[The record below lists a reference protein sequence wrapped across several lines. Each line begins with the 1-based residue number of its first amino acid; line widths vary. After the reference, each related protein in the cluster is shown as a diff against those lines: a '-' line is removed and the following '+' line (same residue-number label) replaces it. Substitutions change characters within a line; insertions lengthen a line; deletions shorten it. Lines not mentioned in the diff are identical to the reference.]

1 MVLTTVRFSQF
12 NASLNRNADG
22 QLVTDLSTP
31 NNAQAK
37 TVAEIIQ
44 RNNPDVLLINE
55 FDYSPAA
62 VNLFREN
69 YLQISQNGATPVN
82 YSYFYIAPSNTGT
95 ASGFDLNNNGTTV
108 TTPGASGYGD
118 DAFGFGNFPG
128 QFGMLLL
135 SKYPIDTANIRTF
148 QNFLWKDMPGNLLTN
163 DLTVNNPATSVNEN
177 LNGFYSPEEIN
188 VLRLS
193 SKSHWDVPITV
204 NGETVHVLVSH
215 PTPPTFDGT
224 EDRNGK
230 RNSDE
235 IRFWADYITPGK
247 GDYIYD
253 DGGKKGNLAAGSSF
267 VIMGDQN
274 ADPLDGDSY
283 NNAIRQLLL
292 NPSINTN
299 VIPTSLGAPQQA
311 TSQGQANNNHKGN
324 PAFDTADFADT
335 APGNLRT
342 DYVLPSS
349 DLQISKS
356 EVYWPINTDPNFP
369 LVGTFNPSLPGGF
382 PSSDHRLIYADLQV
396 GETEPGKT
404 AVSAGFKGQTIF
416 NTGFIP
422 SGAAGTVN
430 GQQVALGGLSGVTY
444 DAVNNCYY
452 AISDD
457 RSSNARFYTFTLD
470 PVTNAVTF
478 TNVVQLKDING
489 NPFLN
494 NSLDPEGIAL
504 TSNGTVLISSEGEV
518 RPDLGASR
526 VTNPFIKEFNLT
538 TGQEIRSLAVPK
550 KFNPVVQDTNSNGVV
565 DTGDTQTSGVRNNLA
580 FESLT
585 ITPDQKTLFTATE
598 SALFQDGAIATTTTS
613 ARSRIIQ
620 YNLVTG
626 QPEKEYLYITD
637 PIAKAP
643 TGGTAADN
651 GLVDLLAIDN
661 RGTLLA
667 LERSFAVGQGNTIKI
682 YEITLQGATDINTVD
697 SLSSLNANQLA
708 AIQPTQKR
716 LLLNLD
722 SLNLPNSDGNHPT
735 GTDNIEGLAF
745 GPKLADGTQSIVLV
759 SDNNFG
765 ATQFTQI
772 LTLSADVVPTATPI
786 VETRPALL
794 DDDSLPFSQ
803 RADADDPAIYV
814 NATDSS
820 KSLVV
825 TSVKNGGLRIYDLA
839 GNLLQTINPS
849 NPDIRY
855 NNVDL
860 QYGFT
865 LGGEKVD
872 IAVASD
878 RNNDKLAIFKINPN
892 STNGNFLENI
902 TDSSA
907 ATIFQNVPFAAPYSA
922 STRSAYGLAIYRSP
936 VTNDYYVFTS
946 RRQTGDVAQLKLV
959 DKGNGKIGY
968 EVVRSFTI
976 PSSTTPDTT
985 PQTEG
990 MVADQETGFLYIGQ
1004 EDVGIWKF
1012 DAEPNGGSTGKL
1024 IEKVKAEGGK
1034 NLTNDVEGLT
1044 IYYGK
1049 NGTGYL
1055 LASSQGDN
1063 TFAVYTR
1070 EGNNDFLGRFGVGN
1084 NGGIDS
1090 VQESDGADVINLPLG
1105 PNFPYGV
1112 FITQDGANDPATI
1125 VDDENISSNFKLVPW
1140 ENIVATLPQVLK
1152 IDTTKNVINVNND
1165 QKNFATFTGNTFTV
1179 KLLGEQNPGLD
1190 TPKETLDLFGN
1201 VRDTNQFILQD
1212 ATNPS
1217 KTVTIFEG
1225 PDGAGKTVNVTIDDQ
1240 GNVAINGLQVATGF
1254 SQQFHFG
1261 LINNLPNGDPTGR
1274 GAKKY
1279 TFSTNNI
1286 INPDRA
1292 SQFVTYSKGENVF
1305 VLGAE
1310 ELPYANSNQDFD
1322 DMIVEI
1328 NGIKPLLNTQQSIVS
1343 FNNNAR
1349 LQGFFNSQNIVAS
1362 NSYDPRS
1369 PLPQPRLTNY
1379 EFTNLPKL
1387 GTTSKGQDIFLGGFS
1402 GLYFQGIAVNGNL
1415 QFVTHTDRGP
1425 NGDPTGANRP
1435 FYLPDFQPEI
1445 VSFELNK
1452 QTGAITI
1459 IKRTGLFDKDGTTP
1473 LTGLPNLQAGANGTA
1488 YTDEIAVNLDG
1499 QVIANKAL
1507 GADVEGIVIAPN
1519 GDYWLVDEYRPAI
1532 YNFDVNGKLLNRY
1545 IPQGTATA
1553 LEPDAAAG
1561 TFGTEVLP
1569 AVYGQRRN
1577 NRGFE
1582 AVALEGSKL
1591 YAFIQSPIDNPDNAN
1606 DTTSRNSRNLRIL
1619 EFDIISKQVT
1629 GEYLYLL
1636 DNITAAGNAKTDKI
1650 GDAVSLGNG
1659 KFAVVERDDL
1669 GTNASNKLIYQINL
1683 AGATNINN
1691 SANFTLP
1698 AGKTIEQLTPAEL
1711 TTAKI
1716 TPVSKSLIANAA
1728 QLGYTGVE
1736 KLEGLALVAPNTLAL
1751 INDNDF
1757 NVSGNTPTEKLGI
1770 LELPY
1775 NLTTP
1780 QPKPS
1785 LNILLVNDDG
1795 YQAKGINV
1803 LYDKLVAAGHKVTL
1817 VAPKTQQSG
1826 QGTAI
1831 DTDKVF
1837 QPIEVVNYAPNKWYV
1852 DGKPVIAT
1860 WTGLDFVVKQR
1871 PDLVIS
1877 GINEGENLGLEG
1889 IISGTLSAAV
1899 SAVHQGVPSIAVSAG
1914 IILSERAA
1922 GYPSTDKAYQVGANY
1937 VVDLIAQLQA
1947 KQGNQP
1953 QLLPDGIGL
1962 NVNIPADNP
1971 ITGIAFTEFDLAGSF
1986 DFKFGQ
1992 LPPNFGTG
2000 QGILY
2005 SQNSLP
2011 AGATPKPT
2019 SEGEQ
2024 FLADKITVTAFD
2036 GDWGTTASQRQA
2048 LAPRLSL
2055 TVPNLV
2061 NPIAT
2066 ASKSLNI
2073 LLVNDDGYQAKGIDV
2088 IYNALVAAGHN
2099 VILVAPKT
2107 QQSGKG
2113 TSINTDKIF
2122 QNMEVVEFDGAKNKW
2137 YVDGTPV
2144 VATWAGLDYILP
2156 SQENLAKPDLVISG
2170 INEGE
2175 NVGFDAIS
2183 SGTLSAAVT
2192 ALQSGIPAIAVS
2204 AGINLAEFQQGNKSS
2219 TEKAYDVAARMVV
2232 DTINKLLTTQGTN
2245 PDLLPKGVGLNINV
2259 PAYNPDNA
2267 SLKTLT
2273 GVALTKFDET
2283 TSLNF
2288 NVAKNQNGDTS
2299 ILLGSPTITGDIES
2313 EGGKF
2318 LERNITITPIDGN
2331 WSASASSLQKV
2342 ASDAAPLPVNGIASG
2357 DTTQTSTVLWAR
2369 SIFPGAVKF
2378 EYSTNSNFSTIA
2390 GTQTAN
2396 VTDINL
2402 PVKVAVS
2409 GLTPNTNYFYRVT
2422 DTTGATSIGKF
2433 STAAAIGNKTGLK
2446 FGVSGDWRGE
2456 LAPYPAVSNADDA
2469 NLKFFVELG
2478 DTIYADVASPAV
2490 KNPDGTEKK
2499 QVITVD
2505 EYRAKQAEVYSQKYG
2520 ENTLGDLRAATSILA
2535 TVDDH
2540 EVVNDFQGGK
2550 DLATASSADKTLFG
2564 ATSGLVNDSPL
2575 YETGF
2580 QAFQEYN
2587 PISDQFYGA
2596 TGDTRTAG
2604 ERKLYRYN
2612 TFGSDAATF
2621 VLDARSFRDPGLT
2634 DVANISD
2641 ATQVTKFL
2649 TDSFNPNRTMLGK
2662 VQLDDLKRDLIQA
2675 QKDGITWKFIIL
2687 PEPIQNLGVA
2697 IAADRYEGYAAER
2710 TEILK
2715 FINDSKISNVVFV
2728 TADFHGTLV
2737 NNLTYQLA
2745 PGQAQIPTSAFE
2757 IITGSVAYDAPFGP
2771 TVGNLFLTPEQKA
2784 FYNSLPVANDVDST
2798 VNDRDDFIKQVVNG
2812 GINAL
2817 GYDPI
2822 GLNNNLAVANG
2833 LIDAKLLQGD
2843 YVATH
2848 TYGWTEFN
2856 IDQATQ
2862 KLTVTTYGIDPYT
2875 RQELEANPAAI
2886 SSRQPKIVSQFEV
2899 KPNNFVDLELS
2910 QTANV
2915 TNAVIGDQVTF
2926 TLTLSNKG
2934 SLLANGIK
2942 VTDFLPQP
2950 FTLISATPEQ
2960 GTYNSQTGVWDVGE
2974 IAGNVTR
2981 TLKLTAKVTQSGAL
2995 TNKAEIT
3002 AQNQPDFDSGAGN
3015 NNAQEDD
3022 QSSTTLNIT
3031 SPMVTLKGFA
3041 SLPADTFAAGPASG
3055 AAVTNPTNGRTTPFP
3070 GQPVQGFSGVQFAPN
3085 SGGSVF
3091 WFLADNGFGA
3101 KNNSADF
3108 LLRLYQVDPN
3118 FAGTENANGSVA
3130 VQNFIQLS
3138 DPNKLIPFDIVN
3150 KNTAK
3155 RELTGADFDVESFVI
3170 DAKGDIWVGDEFG
3183 TYLLHFNS
3191 NGVLLDAPFPTPN
3204 PVKLNTLNGQAP
3216 IVIGHRGASGEL
3228 PEHTIEAYRLA
3239 ILRGADFIEPDLV
3252 STKDGVLIARHEPN
3266 LINTTDVASR
3276 AEFASRKKT
3285 VLVDGVAEEGF
3296 FASDFTLA
3304 EIKTLRAVMPQGF
3317 RDQLYNGLLQVPTL
3331 GEIIDLV
3338 KEVEVQTGKKIGIYP
3353 ETKHPTYHDNLG
3365 LSLEEKLIDTLK
3377 AKGFTDPKRIFIQ
3390 SFEVSNLKDL
3400 NNTIMPAAGV
3410 NLPLVQL
3417 LDAYDVAND
3426 GTLLYQDV
3434 YARPYDFTVKGD
3446 TRTYGD
3452 LQTPAGL
3459 KEIATYADGIG
3470 PWKRQIVSV
3479 KTVDNNND
3487 GQPDDLNNDGV
3498 INDADKV
3505 TLAPSSLVS
3514 DAHKE
3519 GLLVHPYTFRNESRS
3534 LASNY
3539 NNNPE
3544 LEYRQFI
3551 SLGVDGYFTDFPGTG
3566 DLVRDQITANQV
3578 RSPQNPTV
3586 LSTPKF
3592 DTLTGK
3598 APIVI
3603 GHRGASGERPEHT
3616 IEAYKLAIAQGA
3628 DFIEPDL
3635 AVTKDGVLI
3644 ARHEPML
3651 AVGVLNTDGTIQ
3663 RDTNGKPVINTTD
3676 TSTDVYLRDKF
3687 SDRLKIK
3694 NLDGRNV
3701 AGWFAEDFTLAEVK
3715 ELNAIERIPAL
3726 RGTTFDQDGLKV
3738 PTLKEV
3744 IDLVK
3749 QVELET
3755 GRKIGIYPET
3765 KHPTFFQQQGINTSQ
3780 ILADTLKAEN
3790 FTDPSRVF
3798 IQSFEVANLKALKN
3812 TIMPTAGIDIPLVQL
3827 FGGSGRP
3834 YDFVVSGDTRTYTD
3848 ISTPAGLTEIATY
3861 AKGIGPN
3868 KQRIIPQLT
3877 VDANKD
3883 GTADDLNGD
3892 GQISDGDR
3900 VLGTPTTLIQDAHK
3914 AGLIVHLYT
3923 LRNDE
3928 FFLPDT
3934 YKNDPGAEFRK
3945 FIDLGVDGF
3954 FTDFPKTGRQVL
3966 VNDYLA
3972 GTGYANPNGNLNT
3985 PYFNNSP
3992 EYFAP
3997 NQPYYGD
4004 LVTAN
4009 LNRSQ
4014 GFEGMAFSPD
4024 RQTIYPM
4031 LEGTVVGDPAGSV
4044 RIYKFDVASESYQG
4058 LIGRYQLVSTS
4069 NAIGDF
4075 TPINNNEFLVIER
4088 DNGQGSTALFKKIF
4102 KVDFSKIDANGFV
4115 SKEEVADLLNIQDP
4129 KDLNGDGKTTYNMPF
4144 QTIEDVLVIDS
4155 KTILVANDNNYPFS
4169 IGRPPGIDNNE
4180 MVVLELD
4187 KPLALDSR
4195 LGLSAAIAEATQ
4207 YVAGITGNDDL
4218 FVSGGTDGIND
4229 TIFTGAGDDTVDTVL
4244 GASSPF
4250 AGNNIVDLG
4259 SGDDTIFVN
4268 KGDRA
4273 FGSDGNDIF
4282 DARDGQGGNRIS
4294 GGVGDDTFYL
4304 GSNDRA
4310 LGGDGKDIFR
4320 VSLGGGNLISGGA
4333 GADQFWIVNAELP
4346 SSANTVLDFQLGT
4359 DVIGIQGAVSL
4370 GITTSTLKLNQVGA
4384 DTAIIFNNQTLATL
4398 TGIQASSLSLA
4409 DPKQFVFA

>member
-1 MVLTTVRFSQF
+1 MVLITVRFSQF
-12 NASLNRNADG
+12 NASLNRNTDG

-82 YSYFYIAPSNTGT
+82 YSYSYIAPSNTGI
-95 ASGFDLNNNGTTV
+95 ASGFDLNNNATTV
-108 TTPGASGYGD
+108 TTPSVSGYGD

-128 QFGMLLL
+128 QYGMLLL

-163 DLTVNNPATSVNEN
+163 DPTVDNPATSVNEN

-193 SKSHWDVPITV
+193 SKNHWDVPITV

-274 ADPLDGDSY
+274 ADPLEGDSY

-311 TSQGQANNNHKGN
+311 TLQGQANNNHKGN

-356 EVYWPINTDPNFP
+356 EVYWPSNTDTNFP

-382 PSSDHRLIYADLQV
+382 PSSDHRLIYADVQV

-444 DAVNNCYY
+444 DAVNNRYY

-457 RSSNARFYTFTLD
+457 RSQNARFYTFTLD
-470 PVTNAVTF
+470 PVTNTVTF

-489 NPFLN
+489 NPFAA

-504 TSNGTVLISSEGEV
+504 TNNGTVLISSEGEV

-550 KFNPVVQDTNSNGVV
+550 KFLPVVQDTNNNNVV

-598 SALFQDGAIATTTTS
+598 SALFQDGAISTTTTS
-613 ARSRIIQ
+613 SRSRIIQ

-643 TGGTAADN
+643 IGGTAADN

-682 YEITLQGATDINTVD
+682 YEISLQGATDINTVD
-697 SLSSLNANQLA
+697 SLSSLTTSQLA
-708 AIQPTQKR
+708 AIQPAQKR

-722 SLNLPNSDGNHPT
+722 SLSLPNSDGNHPT

-745 GPKLADGTQSIVLV
+745 GPKLADGTQSIILV

-765 ATQFTQI
+765 STQFTQI

-794 DDDSLPFSQ
+794 DDGSLPFSQ

-820 KSLVV
+820 KSLVL

-855 NNVDL
+855 NNIDL

-865 LGGEKVD
+865 LGGQKVD

-892 STNGNFLENI
+892 SADGNYLENI
-902 TDSSA
+902 TDSNA

-976 PSSTTPDTT
+976 PSPTTAGASA
-985 PQTEG
+985 QTEG

-1012 DAEPNGGSTGKL
+1012 EAEPNGGSTGKL

-1063 TFAVYTR
+1063 TFATYTR
-1070 EGNNDFLGRFGVGN
+1070 EGNNDFLGRFAVGN

-1125 VDDENISSNFKLVPW
+1125 VSGENISSNFKLVPW

-1152 IDTTKNVINVNND
+1152 IDTT
-1165 QKNFATFTGNTFTV
+1165 
-1179 KLLGEQNPGLD
+1179 
-1190 TPKETLDLFGN
+1190 
-1201 VRDTNQFILQD
+1201 
-1212 ATNPS
+1212 
-1217 KTVTIFEG
+1217 
-1225 PDGAGKTVNVTIDDQ
+1225 
-1240 GNVAINGLQVATGF
+1240 
-1254 SQQFHFG
+1254 
-1261 LINNLPNGDPTGR
+1261 
-1274 GAKKY
+1274 
-1279 TFSTNNI
+1279 
-1286 INPDRA
+1286 
-1292 SQFVTYSKGENVF
+1292 
-1305 VLGAE
+1305 
-1310 ELPYANSNQDFD
+1310 
-1322 DMIVEI
+1322 
-1328 NGIKPLLNTQQSIVS
+1328 
-1343 FNNNAR
+1343 
-1349 LQGFFNSQNIVAS
+1349 
-1362 NSYDPRS
+1362 SYDPRN
-1369 PLPQPRLTNY
+1369 PVPQPRLTNY

-1452 QTGAITI
+1452 QTGAISIT
-1459 IKRTGLFDKDGTTP
+1459 KRTGLFEKDGTTP
-1473 LTGLPNLQAGANGTA
+1473 LTGLPNLQAGAFGTA
-1488 YTDEIAVNLDG
+1488 YTDEVAVNLDG

-1507 GADVEGIVIAPN
+1507 GADLEGIVIAPN

-1532 YNFDVNGKLLNRY
+1532 YNFDVNGKLLNRF

-1553 LEPDAAAG
+1553 PEPDAAAG
-1561 TFGTEVLP
+1561 TFGTEILP

-1591 YAFIQSPIDNPDNAN
+1591 YAFIQSAIDNPDNAG

-1636 DNITAAGNAKTDKI
+1636 DNITAAGNARTDKL

-1683 AGATNINN
+1683 AGATNINK

-1711 TTAKI
+1711 TTANI
-1716 TPVSKSLIANAA
+1716 TPVSKSLIVNAA

-1736 KLEGLALVAPNTLAL
+1736 KLEGLALVSPNTLAL

-1757 NVSGNTPTEKLGI
+1757 NVTGNSPLEKLGI
-1770 LELPY
+1770 LELP
-1775 NLTTP
+1775 N
-1780 QPKPS
+1780 
-1785 LNILLVNDDG
+1785 N
-1795 YQAKGINV
+1795 
-1803 LYDKLVAAGHKVTL
+1803 
-1817 VAPKTQQSG
+1817 
-1826 QGTAI
+1826 
-1831 DTDKVF
+1831 
-1837 QPIEVVNYAPNKWYV
+1837 
-1852 DGKPVIAT
+1852 
-1860 WTGLDFVVKQR
+1860 
-1871 PDLVIS
+1871 
-1877 GINEGENLGLEG
+1877 
-1889 IISGTLSAAV
+1889 
-1899 SAVHQGVPSIAVSAG
+1899 
-1914 IILSERAA
+1914 
-1922 GYPSTDKAYQVGANY
+1922 
-1937 VVDLIAQLQA
+1937 
-1947 KQGNQP
+1947 
-1953 QLLPDGIGL
+1953 
-1962 NVNIPADNP
+1962 
-1971 ITGIAFTEFDLAGSF
+1971 
-1986 DFKFGQ
+1986 
-1992 LPPNFGTG
+1992 
-2000 QGILY
+2000 
-2005 SQNSLP
+2005 
-2011 AGATPKPT
+2011 
-2019 SEGEQ
+2019 
-2024 FLADKITVTAFD
+2024 
-2036 GDWGTTASQRQA
+2036 
-2048 LAPRLSL
+2048 
-2055 TVPNLV
+2055 
-2061 NPIAT
+2061 
-2066 ASKSLNI
+2066 
-2073 LLVNDDGYQAKGIDV
+2073 
-2088 IYNALVAAGHN
+2088 
-2099 VILVAPKT
+2099 
-2107 QQSGKG
+2107 
-2113 TSINTDKIF
+2113 
-2122 QNMEVVEFDGAKNKW
+2122 
-2137 YVDGTPV
+2137 
-2144 VATWAGLDYILP
+2144 
-2156 SQENLAKPDLVISG
+2156 
-2170 INEGE
+2170 
-2175 NVGFDAIS
+2175 
-2183 SGTLSAAVT
+2183 
-2192 ALQSGIPAIAVS
+2192 
-2204 AGINLAEFQQGNKSS
+2204 
-2219 TEKAYDVAARMVV
+2219 
-2232 DTINKLLTTQGTN
+2232 
-2245 PDLLPKGVGLNINV
+2245 
-2259 PAYNPDNA
+2259 
-2267 SLKTLT
+2267 
-2273 GVALTKFDET
+2273 
-2283 TSLNF
+2283 
-2288 NVAKNQNGDTS
+2288 
-2299 ILLGSPTITGDIES
+2299 
-2313 EGGKF
+2313 
-2318 LERNITITPIDGN
+2318 
-2331 WSASASSLQKV
+2331 
-2342 ASDAAPLPVNGIASG
+2342 IAS
-2357 DTTQTSTVLWAR
+2357 
-2369 SIFPGAVKF
+2369 
-2378 EYSTNSNFSTIA
+2378 
-2390 GTQTAN
+2390 
-2396 VTDINL
+2396 
-2402 PVKVAVS
+2402 
-2409 GLTPNTNYFYRVT
+2409 
-2422 DTTGATSIGKF
+2422 
-2433 STAAAIGNKTGLK
+2433 
-2446 FGVSGDWRGE
+2446 
-2456 LAPYPAVSNADDA
+2456 
-2469 NLKFFVELG
+2469 
-2478 DTIYADVASPAV
+2478 
-2490 KNPDGTEKK
+2490 
-2499 QVITVD
+2499 
-2505 EYRAKQAEVYSQKYG
+2505 
-2520 ENTLGDLRAATSILA
+2520 
-2535 TVDDH
+2535 
-2540 EVVNDFQGGK
+2540 
-2550 DLATASSADKTLFG
+2550 
-2564 ATSGLVNDSPL
+2564 
-2575 YETGF
+2575 
-2580 QAFQEYN
+2580 
-2587 PISDQFYGA
+2587 
-2596 TGDTRTAG
+2596 
-2604 ERKLYRYN
+2604 
-2612 TFGSDAATF
+2612 
-2621 VLDARSFRDPGLT
+2621 
-2634 DVANISD
+2634 
-2641 ATQVTKFL
+2641 
-2649 TDSFNPNRTMLGK
+2649 
-2662 VQLDDLKRDLIQA
+2662 
-2675 QKDGITWKFIIL
+2675 
-2687 PEPIQNLGVA
+2687 
-2697 IAADRYEGYAAER
+2697 
-2710 TEILK
+2710 
-2715 FINDSKISNVVFV
+2715 
-2728 TADFHGTLV
+2728 
-2737 NNLTYQLA
+2737 
-2745 PGQAQIPTSAFE
+2745 
-2757 IITGSVAYDAPFGP
+2757 
-2771 TVGNLFLTPEQKA
+2771 
-2784 FYNSLPVANDVDST
+2784 
-2798 VNDRDDFIKQVVNG
+2798 
-2812 GINAL
+2812 
-2817 GYDPI
+2817 
-2822 GLNNNLAVANG
+2822 
-2833 LIDAKLLQGD
+2833 
-2843 YVATH
+2843 
-2848 TYGWTEFN
+2848 
-2856 IDQATQ
+2856 
-2862 KLTVTTYGIDPYT
+2862 
-2875 RQELEANPAAI
+2875 
-2886 SSRQPKIVSQFEV
+2886 
-2899 KPNNFVDLELS
+2899 VDLELS
-2910 QTANV
+2910 QTVDA
-2915 TNAVIGDQVTF
+2915 TQPVIGGQVTF
-2926 TLTLSNKG
+2926 NLTLFNHSP
-2934 SLLANGIK
+2934 LVANGIK
-2942 VTDFLPQP
+2942 VTDLLPQP
-2950 FTLISATPEQ
+2950 FTFISATPQQ
-2960 GTYNSQTGVWDVGE
+2960 GTYNNQTGVWDVGE

-3022 QSSTTLNIT
+3022 QSSTTLNI
-3031 SPMVTLKGFA
+3031 PPNMVTIKGFA
-3041 SLPADTFAAGPASG
+3041 SLPADTFAAGPAAG
-3055 AAVTNPTNGRTTPFP
+3055 ATVTNPTNGRTTPFP

-3285 VLVDGVAEEGF
+3285 VLVDGAAEEGF

-3317 RDQLYNGLLQVPTL
+3317 RDQVYNGLLQVPTL

-3377 AKGFTDPKRIFIQ
+3377 VKGFTDPKRIFIQ

-3400 NNTIMPAAGV
+3400 NNTIMPTAGV

-3434 YARPYDFTVKGD
+3434 NARPYDFVGKGD

-3452 LQTPAGL
+3452 LLTPAGL
-3459 KEIATYADGIG
+3459 KEIAAYADGIG
-3470 PWKRQIVSV
+3470 PWKRQIISV

-3487 GQPDDLNNDGV
+3487 GKPDDLNNDGV

-3505 TLAPSSLVS
+3505 TLAPTSLVS

-3519 GLLVHPYTFRNESRS
+3519 GLVVHPYTFRNESRS

-3544 LEYRQFI
+3544 LEFRQFI
-3551 SLGVDGYFTDFPGTG
+3551 NLGVDGYFTDFPGTG

-3592 DTLTGK
+3592 DTLTGN

-3616 IEAYKLAIAQGA
+3616 LASYKLAIAQGA
-3628 DFIEPDL
+3628 DFVEPDL
-3635 AVTKDGVLI
+3635 VVTKDGVLI

-3663 RDTNGKPVINTTD
+3663 RDTNGKPVINSTD

-3790 FTDPSRVF
+3790 FTDPSRIF
-3798 IQSFEVANLKALKN
+3798 IQSFEVANLKVLKN

-3827 FGGSGRP
+3827 FGGSGQP

-4058 LIGRYQLVSTS
+4058 LVGRYQLVSTS

-4187 KPLALDSR
+4187 KPIALDSR

-4207 YVAGITGNDDL
+4207 YVAGTTGKDDL

-4229 TIFTGAGDDTVDTVL
+4229 TIFTGAGNDTVDTVF
-4244 GASSPF
+4244 GAISPF

-4268 KGDRA
+4268 KGDRT
-4273 FGSDGNDIF
+4273 FGSDGNDTF

-4320 VSLGGGNLISGGA
+4320 VSLGGSNLISGGA

-4346 SSANTVLDFQLGT
+4346 KAANTVLDFQLGT

-4384 DTAIIFNNQTLATL
+4384 DTAIVFNNQTLATL
-4398 TGIQASSLSLA
+4398 TGIQASSLSLT
-4409 DPKQFVFA
+4409 DSKQFVFA

>member
-12 NASLNRNADG
+12 NASLNRNTDG

-62 VNLFREN
+62 VNLFRQN
-69 YLQISQNGATPVN
+69 YLLFSQNGATPVN
-82 YSYFYIAPSNTGT
+82 YSYSYIAPSNTGI

-108 TTPGASGYGD
+108 TTPGVSGYGD

-163 DLTVNNPATSVNEN
+163 DPTVDNPATSVNEN

-311 TSQGQANNNHKGN
+311 TLQGQANNNHKGN

-356 EVYWPINTDPNFP
+356 EVYWPSNTDTNFP

-382 PSSDHRLIYADLQV
+382 PSSDHRLIYADVQV

-444 DAVNNCYY
+444 DAVNNRYY

-457 RSSNARFYTFTLD
+457 RSQNARFYTFTLD
-470 PVTNAVTF
+470 PVTNTVTF

-489 NPFLN
+489 NPFAA

-504 TSNGTVLISSEGEV
+504 TNNGTVLISSEGEV

-550 KFNPVVQDTNSNGVV
+550 KFLPVVQDTNNNNVV

-598 SALFQDGAIATTTTS
+598 SALFQDGAISTTTTS
-613 ARSRIIQ
+613 SRSRIIQ

-643 TGGTAADN
+643 IGGTAADN

-682 YEITLQGATDINTVD
+682 YEISLQGATDINTVD
-697 SLSSLNANQLA
+697 SLSSLTTSQLA
-708 AIQPTQKR
+708 AIQPAQKR

-722 SLNLPNSDGNHPT
+722 SLSLPNSDGNHPT

-745 GPKLADGTQSIVLV
+745 GPKLADGTQSIILV

-814 NATDSS
+814 NSTDSS

-892 STNGNFLENI
+892 SADGNYLENI
-902 TDSSA
+902 TDSNA
-907 ATIFQNVPFAAPYSA
+907 ATIFQGLPFATPYSA

-976 PSSTTPDTT
+976 PSPTTAGASA
-985 PQTEG
+985 QTEG

-1063 TFAVYTR
+1063 TFATYTR
-1070 EGNNDFLGRFGVGN
+1070 EGNNDFLGRFAVGN

-1125 VDDENISSNFKLVPW
+1125 VSGENISSNFKLVPW

-1152 IDTTKNVINVNND
+1152 IDTT
-1165 QKNFATFTGNTFTV
+1165 
-1179 KLLGEQNPGLD
+1179 
-1190 TPKETLDLFGN
+1190 
-1201 VRDTNQFILQD
+1201 
-1212 ATNPS
+1212 
-1217 KTVTIFEG
+1217 
-1225 PDGAGKTVNVTIDDQ
+1225 
-1240 GNVAINGLQVATGF
+1240 
-1254 SQQFHFG
+1254 
-1261 LINNLPNGDPTGR
+1261 
-1274 GAKKY
+1274 
-1279 TFSTNNI
+1279 
-1286 INPDRA
+1286 
-1292 SQFVTYSKGENVF
+1292 
-1305 VLGAE
+1305 
-1310 ELPYANSNQDFD
+1310 
-1322 DMIVEI
+1322 
-1328 NGIKPLLNTQQSIVS
+1328 
-1343 FNNNAR
+1343 
-1349 LQGFFNSQNIVAS
+1349 
-1362 NSYDPRS
+1362 SYDPRN
-1369 PLPQPRLTNY
+1369 PVPQPRLTNY

-1452 QTGAITI
+1452 QTGAISIT
-1459 IKRTGLFDKDGTTP
+1459 KRTGLFEKDGTTP
-1473 LTGLPNLQAGANGTA
+1473 LTGLPNLQAGAFGTA
-1488 YTDEIAVNLDG
+1488 YTDEVAVNLDG

-1507 GADVEGIVIAPN
+1507 GADLEGIVIAPN

-1532 YNFDVNGKLLNRY
+1532 YNFDVNGKLLNRF

-1553 LEPDAAAG
+1553 PEPDAAAG
-1561 TFGTEVLP
+1561 TFGTEILP

-1591 YAFIQSPIDNPDNAN
+1591 YAFIQSAIDNPDNAG

-1636 DNITAAGNAKTDKI
+1636 DNITAAGNARTDKL

-1683 AGATNINN
+1683 AGATNINK

-1711 TTAKI
+1711 TTANI
-1716 TPVSKSLIANAA
+1716 TPVSKSLIVNAA

-1736 KLEGLALVAPNTLAL
+1736 KLEGLALVSPNTLAL

-1757 NVSGNTPTEKLGI
+1757 NVTGNSPLEKLGI
-1770 LELPY
+1770 LELP
-1775 NLTTP
+1775 N
-1780 QPKPS
+1780 
-1785 LNILLVNDDG
+1785 N
-1795 YQAKGINV
+1795 
-1803 LYDKLVAAGHKVTL
+1803 
-1817 VAPKTQQSG
+1817 
-1826 QGTAI
+1826 
-1831 DTDKVF
+1831 
-1837 QPIEVVNYAPNKWYV
+1837 
-1852 DGKPVIAT
+1852 
-1860 WTGLDFVVKQR
+1860 
-1871 PDLVIS
+1871 
-1877 GINEGENLGLEG
+1877 
-1889 IISGTLSAAV
+1889 
-1899 SAVHQGVPSIAVSAG
+1899 
-1914 IILSERAA
+1914 
-1922 GYPSTDKAYQVGANY
+1922 
-1937 VVDLIAQLQA
+1937 
-1947 KQGNQP
+1947 
-1953 QLLPDGIGL
+1953 
-1962 NVNIPADNP
+1962 
-1971 ITGIAFTEFDLAGSF
+1971 
-1986 DFKFGQ
+1986 
-1992 LPPNFGTG
+1992 
-2000 QGILY
+2000 
-2005 SQNSLP
+2005 
-2011 AGATPKPT
+2011 
-2019 SEGEQ
+2019 
-2024 FLADKITVTAFD
+2024 
-2036 GDWGTTASQRQA
+2036 
-2048 LAPRLSL
+2048 
-2055 TVPNLV
+2055 
-2061 NPIAT
+2061 
-2066 ASKSLNI
+2066 
-2073 LLVNDDGYQAKGIDV
+2073 
-2088 IYNALVAAGHN
+2088 
-2099 VILVAPKT
+2099 
-2107 QQSGKG
+2107 
-2113 TSINTDKIF
+2113 
-2122 QNMEVVEFDGAKNKW
+2122 
-2137 YVDGTPV
+2137 
-2144 VATWAGLDYILP
+2144 
-2156 SQENLAKPDLVISG
+2156 
-2170 INEGE
+2170 
-2175 NVGFDAIS
+2175 
-2183 SGTLSAAVT
+2183 
-2192 ALQSGIPAIAVS
+2192 
-2204 AGINLAEFQQGNKSS
+2204 
-2219 TEKAYDVAARMVV
+2219 
-2232 DTINKLLTTQGTN
+2232 
-2245 PDLLPKGVGLNINV
+2245 
-2259 PAYNPDNA
+2259 
-2267 SLKTLT
+2267 
-2273 GVALTKFDET
+2273 
-2283 TSLNF
+2283 
-2288 NVAKNQNGDTS
+2288 
-2299 ILLGSPTITGDIES
+2299 
-2313 EGGKF
+2313 
-2318 LERNITITPIDGN
+2318 
-2331 WSASASSLQKV
+2331 
-2342 ASDAAPLPVNGIASG
+2342 IAS
-2357 DTTQTSTVLWAR
+2357 
-2369 SIFPGAVKF
+2369 
-2378 EYSTNSNFSTIA
+2378 
-2390 GTQTAN
+2390 
-2396 VTDINL
+2396 
-2402 PVKVAVS
+2402 
-2409 GLTPNTNYFYRVT
+2409 
-2422 DTTGATSIGKF
+2422 
-2433 STAAAIGNKTGLK
+2433 
-2446 FGVSGDWRGE
+2446 
-2456 LAPYPAVSNADDA
+2456 
-2469 NLKFFVELG
+2469 
-2478 DTIYADVASPAV
+2478 
-2490 KNPDGTEKK
+2490 
-2499 QVITVD
+2499 
-2505 EYRAKQAEVYSQKYG
+2505 
-2520 ENTLGDLRAATSILA
+2520 
-2535 TVDDH
+2535 
-2540 EVVNDFQGGK
+2540 
-2550 DLATASSADKTLFG
+2550 
-2564 ATSGLVNDSPL
+2564 
-2575 YETGF
+2575 
-2580 QAFQEYN
+2580 
-2587 PISDQFYGA
+2587 
-2596 TGDTRTAG
+2596 
-2604 ERKLYRYN
+2604 
-2612 TFGSDAATF
+2612 
-2621 VLDARSFRDPGLT
+2621 
-2634 DVANISD
+2634 
-2641 ATQVTKFL
+2641 
-2649 TDSFNPNRTMLGK
+2649 
-2662 VQLDDLKRDLIQA
+2662 
-2675 QKDGITWKFIIL
+2675 
-2687 PEPIQNLGVA
+2687 
-2697 IAADRYEGYAAER
+2697 
-2710 TEILK
+2710 
-2715 FINDSKISNVVFV
+2715 
-2728 TADFHGTLV
+2728 
-2737 NNLTYQLA
+2737 
-2745 PGQAQIPTSAFE
+2745 
-2757 IITGSVAYDAPFGP
+2757 
-2771 TVGNLFLTPEQKA
+2771 
-2784 FYNSLPVANDVDST
+2784 
-2798 VNDRDDFIKQVVNG
+2798 
-2812 GINAL
+2812 
-2817 GYDPI
+2817 
-2822 GLNNNLAVANG
+2822 
-2833 LIDAKLLQGD
+2833 
-2843 YVATH
+2843 
-2848 TYGWTEFN
+2848 
-2856 IDQATQ
+2856 
-2862 KLTVTTYGIDPYT
+2862 
-2875 RQELEANPAAI
+2875 
-2886 SSRQPKIVSQFEV
+2886 
-2899 KPNNFVDLELS
+2899 VDLELS
-2910 QTANV
+2910 QTVDA
-2915 TNAVIGDQVTF
+2915 TQPVIGGQVTF
-2926 TLTLSNKG
+2926 NLTLFNHSP
-2934 SLLANGIK
+2934 LVANGIK
-2942 VTDFLPQP
+2942 VTDLLPQP
-2950 FTLISATPEQ
+2950 FTFISATPQQ
-2960 GTYNSQTGVWDVGE
+2960 GTYNNQTGVWDVGE

-3022 QSSTTLNIT
+3022 QSSTTLNI
-3031 SPMVTLKGFA
+3031 PPNMVTIKGFA
-3041 SLPADTFAAGPASG
+3041 SLPADTFAAGPAAG
-3055 AAVTNPTNGRTTPFP
+3055 ATVTNPTNGRTTPFP

-3285 VLVDGVAEEGF
+3285 VLVDGAAEEGF

-3317 RDQLYNGLLQVPTL
+3317 RDQVYNGLLQVPTL

-3400 NNTIMPAAGV
+3400 NNTIMPTAGV

-3434 YARPYDFTVKGD
+3434 NARPYDFVGKGD

-3452 LQTPAGL
+3452 LLTPAGL
-3459 KEIATYADGIG
+3459 KEIAAYADGIG
-3470 PWKRQIVSV
+3470 PWKRQIISV
-3479 KTVDNNND
+3479 RTVDNNND
-3487 GQPDDLNNDGV
+3487 GKPDDLNNDGV

-3505 TLAPSSLVS
+3505 TLAPTSLVS

-3519 GLLVHPYTFRNESRS
+3519 GLVVHPYTFRNESRS

-3544 LEYRQFI
+3544 LEFRQFI
-3551 SLGVDGYFTDFPGTG
+3551 NLGVDGYFTDFPGTG

-3586 LSTPKF
+3586 FSTPKF

-3628 DFIEPDL
+3628 DFVEPDL
-3635 AVTKDGVLI
+3635 VVTKDGFLI

-3663 RDTNGKPVINTTD
+3663 RDANGKPVINTTD

-3687 SDRLKIK
+3687 ADRLKIK

-3701 AGWFAEDFTLAEVK
+3701 VGWFAEDFTLAEVK

-3726 RGTTFDQDGLKV
+3726 RGTTFDKDGLKV

-3790 FTDPSRVF
+3790 FTDPSRIF

-3827 FGGSGRP
+3827 FGGSGQP
-3834 YDFVVSGDTRTYTD
+3834 YDFVVAGDKRTYTD

-3868 KQRIIPQLT
+3868 KQRIVPQLT

-3883 GTADDLNGD
+3883 GQLDDLNGD

-3966 VNDYLA
+3966 VNNYLA
-3972 GTGYANPNGNLNT
+3972 GTGYANPNANLNT

-4058 LIGRYQLVSTS
+4058 LVGRYQLVSTS

-4115 SKEEVADLLNIQDP
+4115 SKEEVANLLNIQDTN
-4129 KDLNGDGKTTYNMPF
+4129 DLNGDGKTTYDMPF

-4169 IGRPPGIDNNE
+4169 IGRPPAIDNNE

-4195 LGLSAAIAEATQ
+4195 LGISASIAEATQ
-4207 YVAGITGNDDL
+4207 YIAGTTGKDDL

-4268 KGDRA
+4268 KGDRT
-4273 FGSDGNDIF
+4273 FGSDGNDTF

-4370 GITTSTLKLNQVGA
+4370 GITTSTLQLNQVGA
-4384 DTAIIFNNQTLATL
+4384 DTAIVFNNQTLATL
-4398 TGIQASSLSLA
+4398 TGIQASSLSLT

>member
-12 NASLNRNADG
+12 NASLNRNTDG

-82 YSYFYIAPSNTGT
+82 YSYSYIAPSNTGI
-95 ASGFDLNNNGTTV
+95 ASGFDLNNNATTV
-108 TTPGASGYGD
+108 TTPGVSGYGD

-128 QFGMLLL
+128 QYGMLLL

-163 DLTVNNPATSVNEN
+163 DPTVDNPATSVNEN

-193 SKSHWDVPITV
+193 SKNHWDVPITV

-311 TSQGQANNNHKGN
+311 TLQGQANNNHKGN

-444 DAVNNCYY
+444 DAVNNRYY

-457 RSSNARFYTFTLD
+457 RSQNARFYTFTLD
-470 PVTNAVTF
+470 PVTNTVTF

-489 NPFLN
+489 NPFAA

-504 TSNGTVLISSEGEV
+504 TNNGTVLISSEGEV

-550 KFNPVVQDTNSNGVV
+550 KFLPVVQDTNNNNVV

-598 SALFQDGAIATTTTS
+598 SALFQDGAISTTTTS
-613 ARSRIIQ
+613 SRSRIIQ

-643 TGGTAADN
+643 IGGTAADN

-682 YEITLQGATDINTVD
+682 YEISLQGATDINTVD
-697 SLSSLNANQLA
+697 SLSSLTTSQLA
-708 AIQPTQKR
+708 AIQPAQKR

-722 SLNLPNSDGNHPT
+722 SLSLPNSDGNHPT

-745 GPKLADGTQSIVLV
+745 GPKLADGTQSIILV

-765 ATQFTQI
+765 STQFTQI

-794 DDDSLPFSQ
+794 DDGSLPFSQ

-814 NATDSS
+814 NSTDSS

-855 NNVDL
+855 NNIDL

-907 ATIFQNVPFAAPYSA
+907 ATIFQNVPFATPYSA

-976 PSSTTPDTT
+976 PSPTTAGASA
-985 PQTEG
+985 QTEG

-1063 TFAVYTR
+1063 TFATYTR
-1070 EGNNDFLGRFGVGN
+1070 EGNNDFLGRFAVGN

-1125 VDDENISSNFKLVPW
+1125 VSGENISSNFKLVPW

-1152 IDTTKNVINVNND
+1152 IDTT
-1165 QKNFATFTGNTFTV
+1165 
-1179 KLLGEQNPGLD
+1179 
-1190 TPKETLDLFGN
+1190 
-1201 VRDTNQFILQD
+1201 
-1212 ATNPS
+1212 
-1217 KTVTIFEG
+1217 
-1225 PDGAGKTVNVTIDDQ
+1225 
-1240 GNVAINGLQVATGF
+1240 
-1254 SQQFHFG
+1254 
-1261 LINNLPNGDPTGR
+1261 
-1274 GAKKY
+1274 
-1279 TFSTNNI
+1279 
-1286 INPDRA
+1286 
-1292 SQFVTYSKGENVF
+1292 
-1305 VLGAE
+1305 
-1310 ELPYANSNQDFD
+1310 
-1322 DMIVEI
+1322 
-1328 NGIKPLLNTQQSIVS
+1328 
-1343 FNNNAR
+1343 
-1349 LQGFFNSQNIVAS
+1349 
-1362 NSYDPRS
+1362 SYDPRN
-1369 PLPQPRLTNY
+1369 PVPQPRLTNY

-1452 QTGAITI
+1452 QTGAISIT
-1459 IKRTGLFDKDGTTP
+1459 KRTGLFEKDGTTP
-1473 LTGLPNLQAGANGTA
+1473 LTGLPNLQAGAFGTA
-1488 YTDEIAVNLDG
+1488 YTDEVAVNLDG

-1507 GADVEGIVIAPN
+1507 GADLEGIVIAPN

-1532 YNFDVNGKLLNRY
+1532 YNFDVNGKLLNRF

-1553 LEPDAAAG
+1553 PEPDAAAG
-1561 TFGTEVLP
+1561 TFGTEILP

-1591 YAFIQSPIDNPDNAN
+1591 YAFIQSAIDNPDNAG

-1636 DNITAAGNAKTDKI
+1636 DNITAAGNARTDKL

-1683 AGATNINN
+1683 AGATNINK

-1711 TTAKI
+1711 TTANI
-1716 TPVSKSLIANAA
+1716 TPVSKSLIVNAA

-1736 KLEGLALVAPNTLAL
+1736 KLEGLALVSPNTLAL

-1757 NVSGNTPTEKLGI
+1757 NVTGNSPLEKLGI
-1770 LELPY
+1770 LELP
-1775 NLTTP
+1775 N
-1780 QPKPS
+1780 
-1785 LNILLVNDDG
+1785 N
-1795 YQAKGINV
+1795 
-1803 LYDKLVAAGHKVTL
+1803 
-1817 VAPKTQQSG
+1817 
-1826 QGTAI
+1826 
-1831 DTDKVF
+1831 
-1837 QPIEVVNYAPNKWYV
+1837 
-1852 DGKPVIAT
+1852 
-1860 WTGLDFVVKQR
+1860 
-1871 PDLVIS
+1871 
-1877 GINEGENLGLEG
+1877 
-1889 IISGTLSAAV
+1889 
-1899 SAVHQGVPSIAVSAG
+1899 
-1914 IILSERAA
+1914 
-1922 GYPSTDKAYQVGANY
+1922 
-1937 VVDLIAQLQA
+1937 
-1947 KQGNQP
+1947 
-1953 QLLPDGIGL
+1953 
-1962 NVNIPADNP
+1962 
-1971 ITGIAFTEFDLAGSF
+1971 
-1986 DFKFGQ
+1986 
-1992 LPPNFGTG
+1992 
-2000 QGILY
+2000 
-2005 SQNSLP
+2005 
-2011 AGATPKPT
+2011 
-2019 SEGEQ
+2019 
-2024 FLADKITVTAFD
+2024 
-2036 GDWGTTASQRQA
+2036 
-2048 LAPRLSL
+2048 
-2055 TVPNLV
+2055 
-2061 NPIAT
+2061 
-2066 ASKSLNI
+2066 
-2073 LLVNDDGYQAKGIDV
+2073 
-2088 IYNALVAAGHN
+2088 
-2099 VILVAPKT
+2099 
-2107 QQSGKG
+2107 
-2113 TSINTDKIF
+2113 
-2122 QNMEVVEFDGAKNKW
+2122 
-2137 YVDGTPV
+2137 
-2144 VATWAGLDYILP
+2144 
-2156 SQENLAKPDLVISG
+2156 
-2170 INEGE
+2170 
-2175 NVGFDAIS
+2175 
-2183 SGTLSAAVT
+2183 
-2192 ALQSGIPAIAVS
+2192 
-2204 AGINLAEFQQGNKSS
+2204 
-2219 TEKAYDVAARMVV
+2219 
-2232 DTINKLLTTQGTN
+2232 
-2245 PDLLPKGVGLNINV
+2245 
-2259 PAYNPDNA
+2259 
-2267 SLKTLT
+2267 
-2273 GVALTKFDET
+2273 
-2283 TSLNF
+2283 
-2288 NVAKNQNGDTS
+2288 
-2299 ILLGSPTITGDIES
+2299 
-2313 EGGKF
+2313 
-2318 LERNITITPIDGN
+2318 
-2331 WSASASSLQKV
+2331 
-2342 ASDAAPLPVNGIASG
+2342 IAS
-2357 DTTQTSTVLWAR
+2357 
-2369 SIFPGAVKF
+2369 
-2378 EYSTNSNFSTIA
+2378 
-2390 GTQTAN
+2390 
-2396 VTDINL
+2396 
-2402 PVKVAVS
+2402 
-2409 GLTPNTNYFYRVT
+2409 
-2422 DTTGATSIGKF
+2422 
-2433 STAAAIGNKTGLK
+2433 
-2446 FGVSGDWRGE
+2446 
-2456 LAPYPAVSNADDA
+2456 
-2469 NLKFFVELG
+2469 
-2478 DTIYADVASPAV
+2478 
-2490 KNPDGTEKK
+2490 
-2499 QVITVD
+2499 
-2505 EYRAKQAEVYSQKYG
+2505 
-2520 ENTLGDLRAATSILA
+2520 
-2535 TVDDH
+2535 
-2540 EVVNDFQGGK
+2540 
-2550 DLATASSADKTLFG
+2550 
-2564 ATSGLVNDSPL
+2564 
-2575 YETGF
+2575 
-2580 QAFQEYN
+2580 
-2587 PISDQFYGA
+2587 
-2596 TGDTRTAG
+2596 
-2604 ERKLYRYN
+2604 
-2612 TFGSDAATF
+2612 
-2621 VLDARSFRDPGLT
+2621 
-2634 DVANISD
+2634 
-2641 ATQVTKFL
+2641 
-2649 TDSFNPNRTMLGK
+2649 
-2662 VQLDDLKRDLIQA
+2662 
-2675 QKDGITWKFIIL
+2675 
-2687 PEPIQNLGVA
+2687 
-2697 IAADRYEGYAAER
+2697 
-2710 TEILK
+2710 
-2715 FINDSKISNVVFV
+2715 
-2728 TADFHGTLV
+2728 
-2737 NNLTYQLA
+2737 
-2745 PGQAQIPTSAFE
+2745 
-2757 IITGSVAYDAPFGP
+2757 
-2771 TVGNLFLTPEQKA
+2771 
-2784 FYNSLPVANDVDST
+2784 
-2798 VNDRDDFIKQVVNG
+2798 
-2812 GINAL
+2812 
-2817 GYDPI
+2817 
-2822 GLNNNLAVANG
+2822 
-2833 LIDAKLLQGD
+2833 
-2843 YVATH
+2843 
-2848 TYGWTEFN
+2848 
-2856 IDQATQ
+2856 
-2862 KLTVTTYGIDPYT
+2862 
-2875 RQELEANPAAI
+2875 
-2886 SSRQPKIVSQFEV
+2886 
-2899 KPNNFVDLELS
+2899 VDLELS
-2910 QTANV
+2910 QTVDA
-2915 TNAVIGDQVTF
+2915 TQPVIGGQVTF
-2926 TLTLSNKG
+2926 NLTLFNHSP
-2934 SLLANGIK
+2934 LVANGIK
-2942 VTDFLPQP
+2942 VTDLLPQP
-2950 FTLISATPEQ
+2950 FTFISATPQQ
-2960 GTYNSQTGVWDVGE
+2960 GTYNNQTGVWDVGE

-3022 QSSTTLNIT
+3022 QSSTTLNI
-3031 SPMVTLKGFA
+3031 PPNMVTIKGFA
-3041 SLPADTFAAGPASG
+3041 SLPADTFAAGPAAG
-3055 AAVTNPTNGRTTPFP
+3055 ATVTNPTNGRTTPFP

-3285 VLVDGVAEEGF
+3285 VLVDGAAEEGF

-3317 RDQLYNGLLQVPTL
+3317 RDQVYNGLLQVPTL

-3377 AKGFTDPKRIFIQ
+3377 VKGFTDPKRIFIQ

-3434 YARPYDFTVKGD
+3434 NARPYDFVGKGD

-3452 LQTPAGL
+3452 LLTPAGL
-3459 KEIATYADGIG
+3459 KEIAAYADGIG
-3470 PWKRQIVSV
+3470 PWKRQIISV

-3487 GQPDDLNNDGV
+3487 GKPDDLNNDGV

-3505 TLAPSSLVS
+3505 TLAPTSLVS

-3519 GLLVHPYTFRNESRS
+3519 GLVVHPYTFRNESRS

-3544 LEYRQFI
+3544 LEFRQFI
-3551 SLGVDGYFTDFPGTG
+3551 NLGVDGYFTDFPGTG

-3592 DTLTGK
+3592 DTLTGN

-3616 IEAYKLAIAQGA
+3616 LASYKLAIAQGA
-3628 DFIEPDL
+3628 DFVEPDL
-3635 AVTKDGVLI
+3635 VVTKDGVLI

-3663 RDTNGKPVINTTD
+3663 RDTNGKPVINSTD

-3687 SDRLKIK
+3687 ADRLKIK

-3790 FTDPSRVF
+3790 FTDPSRIF
-3798 IQSFEVANLKALKN
+3798 IQSFEVANLKVLKN

-3827 FGGSGRP
+3827 FGGSGQP
-3834 YDFVVSGDTRTYTD
+3834 YDFVVAGDKRTYTD

-4058 LIGRYQLVSTS
+4058 LVGRYQLVSTS

-4075 TPINNNEFLVIER
+4075 TPINNNEFLIIER

-4187 KPLALDSR
+4187 KPIALDSR

-4207 YVAGITGNDDL
+4207 YVAGTTGKDDL

-4229 TIFTGAGDDTVDTVL
+4229 TIFTGAGNDTVDTVF
-4244 GASSPF
+4244 GAISPF

-4268 KGDRA
+4268 KGDRV
-4273 FGSDGNDIF
+4273 FGSDGNDTF

-4346 SSANTVLDFQLGT
+4346 KAANTVLDFQLGT

-4384 DTAIIFNNQTLATL
+4384 DTAIVFNNQTLATL
-4398 TGIQASSLSLA
+4398 TGIQASSLSLT
-4409 DPKQFVFA
+4409 DSKQFVFA

>member
-12 NASLNRNADG
+12 NASLNRNTDG

-37 TVAEIIQ
+37 TVAEITQ

-69 YLQISQNGATPVN
+69 YLQISQNGAIPVN
-82 YSYFYIAPSNTGT
+82 YSYFYIAPSNTGI

-108 TTPGASGYGD
+108 TTPGVSGYGD

-128 QFGMLLL
+128 QYGMLLL

-163 DLTVNNPATSVNEN
+163 DPTVDNPATSVNEN

-324 PAFDTADFADT
+324 FAFDTADFADT

-369 LVGTFNPSLPGGF
+369 LVGTFNSSLPGGF
-382 PSSDHRLIYADLQV
+382 PSSDHRLVYADVQV

-444 DAVNNCYY
+444 DAVNNRYY

-470 PVTNAVTF
+470 PVTNTVTF

-489 NPFLN
+489 NPFAV

-550 KFNPVVQDTNSNGVV
+550 KFLPVVQDTNNNNVV

-580 FESLT
+580 FESLS

-598 SALFQDGAIATTTTS
+598 SALFQDGAISTTTTG

-626 QPEKEYLYITD
+626 QPEKEYLYVTD

-722 SLNLPNSDGNHPT
+722 TLNLPNSDGNHPT

-759 SDNNFG
+759 SDNNFSG
-765 ATQFTQI
+765 TQFTQI

-794 DDDSLPFSQ
+794 DDGSLPFSQ

-814 NATDSS
+814 NSTDSS

-865 LGGEKVD
+865 LGGQKVD

-892 STNGNFLENI
+892 SANSNYLENI
-902 TDSSA
+902 TDSNA
-907 ATIFQNVPFAAPYSA
+907 ATIFQGLPFATPYSA

-946 RRQTGDVAQLKLV
+946 RRVTGDVAQLKLV

-976 PSSTTPDTT
+976 PSPTTAGASA
-985 PQTEG
+985 QTEG

-1063 TFAVYTR
+1063 TFAAYTR
-1070 EGNNDFLGRFGVGN
+1070 EGNNDFLGRFAVGN

-1112 FITQDGANDPATI
+1112 FITQDRANDPATI

-1140 ENIVATLPQVLK
+1140 ENIANALPNPLK
-1152 IDTTKNVINVNND
+1152 IDTT
-1165 QKNFATFTGNTFTV
+1165 
-1179 KLLGEQNPGLD
+1179 
-1190 TPKETLDLFGN
+1190 
-1201 VRDTNQFILQD
+1201 
-1212 ATNPS
+1212 
-1217 KTVTIFEG
+1217 
-1225 PDGAGKTVNVTIDDQ
+1225 
-1240 GNVAINGLQVATGF
+1240 
-1254 SQQFHFG
+1254 
-1261 LINNLPNGDPTGR
+1261 
-1274 GAKKY
+1274 
-1279 TFSTNNI
+1279 
-1286 INPDRA
+1286 
-1292 SQFVTYSKGENVF
+1292 
-1305 VLGAE
+1305 
-1310 ELPYANSNQDFD
+1310 
-1322 DMIVEI
+1322 
-1328 NGIKPLLNTQQSIVS
+1328 
-1343 FNNNAR
+1343 
-1349 LQGFFNSQNIVAS
+1349 
-1362 NSYDPRS
+1362 SYDPRN
-1369 PLPQPRLTNY
+1369 PVPQPRLTNY

-1387 GTTSKGQDIFLGGFS
+1387 GTTTKGQDIFLGGFS
-1402 GLYFQGIAVNGNL
+1402 GLYFQGIASNGNL

-1445 VSFELNK
+1445 VSFELNR
-1452 QTGAITI
+1452 QTGAISIT
-1459 IKRTGLFDKDGTTP
+1459 KRTGLFEKDGTTP

-1488 YTDEIAVNLDG
+1488 YTDEVAVNLDG

-1507 GADVEGIVIAPN
+1507 GADLEGIVIAPN

-1532 YNFDVNGKLLNRY
+1532 YNFDVNGKLLNRF

-1553 LEPDAAAG
+1553 AQDAAAG

-1591 YAFIQSPIDNPDNAN
+1591 YAFIQSAIDNPDNAG

-1636 DNITAAGNAKTDKI
+1636 DNITAAGNAKTDKL

-1669 GTNASNKLIYQINL
+1669 GTNVSNKLIYQINL
-1683 AGATNINN
+1683 TGATNINN
-1691 SANFTLP
+1691 PANFTLP

-1736 KLEGLALVAPNTLAL
+1736 KLEGLALVSPNTLAL

-1757 NVSGNTPTEKLGI
+1757 NVTGNSPLEKLGI

-1775 NLTTP
+1775 N
-1780 QPKPS
+1780 
-1785 LNILLVNDDG
+1785 
-1795 YQAKGINV
+1795 
-1803 LYDKLVAAGHKVTL
+1803 
-1817 VAPKTQQSG
+1817 
-1826 QGTAI
+1826 
-1831 DTDKVF
+1831 
-1837 QPIEVVNYAPNKWYV
+1837 
-1852 DGKPVIAT
+1852 
-1860 WTGLDFVVKQR
+1860 
-1871 PDLVIS
+1871 
-1877 GINEGENLGLEG
+1877 
-1889 IISGTLSAAV
+1889 
-1899 SAVHQGVPSIAVSAG
+1899 
-1914 IILSERAA
+1914 
-1922 GYPSTDKAYQVGANY
+1922 
-1937 VVDLIAQLQA
+1937 
-1947 KQGNQP
+1947 
-1953 QLLPDGIGL
+1953 
-1962 NVNIPADNP
+1962 
-1971 ITGIAFTEFDLAGSF
+1971 
-1986 DFKFGQ
+1986 
-1992 LPPNFGTG
+1992 
-2000 QGILY
+2000 
-2005 SQNSLP
+2005 
-2011 AGATPKPT
+2011 
-2019 SEGEQ
+2019 
-2024 FLADKITVTAFD
+2024 
-2036 GDWGTTASQRQA
+2036 
-2048 LAPRLSL
+2048 
-2055 TVPNLV
+2055 
-2061 NPIAT
+2061 
-2066 ASKSLNI
+2066 
-2073 LLVNDDGYQAKGIDV
+2073 
-2088 IYNALVAAGHN
+2088 
-2099 VILVAPKT
+2099 
-2107 QQSGKG
+2107 
-2113 TSINTDKIF
+2113 
-2122 QNMEVVEFDGAKNKW
+2122 
-2137 YVDGTPV
+2137 
-2144 VATWAGLDYILP
+2144 
-2156 SQENLAKPDLVISG
+2156 
-2170 INEGE
+2170 
-2175 NVGFDAIS
+2175 
-2183 SGTLSAAVT
+2183 
-2192 ALQSGIPAIAVS
+2192 
-2204 AGINLAEFQQGNKSS
+2204 
-2219 TEKAYDVAARMVV
+2219 
-2232 DTINKLLTTQGTN
+2232 
-2245 PDLLPKGVGLNINV
+2245 
-2259 PAYNPDNA
+2259 
-2267 SLKTLT
+2267 
-2273 GVALTKFDET
+2273 
-2283 TSLNF
+2283 
-2288 NVAKNQNGDTS
+2288 
-2299 ILLGSPTITGDIES
+2299 
-2313 EGGKF
+2313 
-2318 LERNITITPIDGN
+2318 
-2331 WSASASSLQKV
+2331 
-2342 ASDAAPLPVNGIASG
+2342 IAS
-2357 DTTQTSTVLWAR
+2357 
-2369 SIFPGAVKF
+2369 
-2378 EYSTNSNFSTIA
+2378 
-2390 GTQTAN
+2390 
-2396 VTDINL
+2396 
-2402 PVKVAVS
+2402 
-2409 GLTPNTNYFYRVT
+2409 
-2422 DTTGATSIGKF
+2422 
-2433 STAAAIGNKTGLK
+2433 
-2446 FGVSGDWRGE
+2446 
-2456 LAPYPAVSNADDA
+2456 
-2469 NLKFFVELG
+2469 
-2478 DTIYADVASPAV
+2478 
-2490 KNPDGTEKK
+2490 
-2499 QVITVD
+2499 
-2505 EYRAKQAEVYSQKYG
+2505 
-2520 ENTLGDLRAATSILA
+2520 
-2535 TVDDH
+2535 
-2540 EVVNDFQGGK
+2540 
-2550 DLATASSADKTLFG
+2550 
-2564 ATSGLVNDSPL
+2564 
-2575 YETGF
+2575 
-2580 QAFQEYN
+2580 
-2587 PISDQFYGA
+2587 
-2596 TGDTRTAG
+2596 
-2604 ERKLYRYN
+2604 
-2612 TFGSDAATF
+2612 
-2621 VLDARSFRDPGLT
+2621 
-2634 DVANISD
+2634 
-2641 ATQVTKFL
+2641 
-2649 TDSFNPNRTMLGK
+2649 
-2662 VQLDDLKRDLIQA
+2662 
-2675 QKDGITWKFIIL
+2675 
-2687 PEPIQNLGVA
+2687 
-2697 IAADRYEGYAAER
+2697 
-2710 TEILK
+2710 
-2715 FINDSKISNVVFV
+2715 
-2728 TADFHGTLV
+2728 
-2737 NNLTYQLA
+2737 
-2745 PGQAQIPTSAFE
+2745 
-2757 IITGSVAYDAPFGP
+2757 
-2771 TVGNLFLTPEQKA
+2771 
-2784 FYNSLPVANDVDST
+2784 
-2798 VNDRDDFIKQVVNG
+2798 
-2812 GINAL
+2812 
-2817 GYDPI
+2817 
-2822 GLNNNLAVANG
+2822 
-2833 LIDAKLLQGD
+2833 
-2843 YVATH
+2843 
-2848 TYGWTEFN
+2848 
-2856 IDQATQ
+2856 
-2862 KLTVTTYGIDPYT
+2862 
-2875 RQELEANPAAI
+2875 
-2886 SSRQPKIVSQFEV
+2886 
-2899 KPNNFVDLELS
+2899 VDLELS
-2910 QTANV
+2910 QTVDA
-2915 TNAVIGDQVTF
+2915 TQPVIGGQVTF
-2926 TLTLSNKG
+2926 NLTLFNHSP
-2934 SLLANGIK
+2934 LVANGIK
-2942 VTDFLPQP
+2942 VTDLLPQP
-2950 FTLISATPEQ
+2950 FTFISATPQQ
-2960 GTYNSQTGVWDVGE
+2960 GTYNNQTGVWDVGE

-3022 QSSTTLNIT
+3022 QSSTTLNIA
-3031 SPMVTLKGFA
+3031 SNMVTLKGFA
-3041 SLPADTFAAGPASG
+3041 SLPADTFAAGPAAG

-3130 VQNFIQLS
+3130 IQNFIQLS

-3276 AEFASRKKT
+3276 SEFASRKKT
-3285 VLVDGVAEEGF
+3285 VLVDGVTEEGF

-3377 AKGFTDPKRIFIQ
+3377 AKGFTDPKRVFIQ

-3434 YARPYDFTVKGD
+3434 NARPYDFVGKGD
-3446 TRTYGD
+3446 TRTYRD
-3452 LQTPAGL
+3452 LLTPTGL
-3459 KEIATYADGIG
+3459 KEIAAYADGIG

-3487 GQPDDLNNDGV
+3487 GKPDDLNNDGV

-3505 TLAPSSLVS
+3505 TLAPTSLVS

-3519 GLLVHPYTFRNESRS
+3519 GLVVHPYTFRNESRS

-3592 DTLTGK
+3592 DTLTGQ

-3628 DFIEPDL
+3628 DFVEPDL
-3635 AVTKDGVLI
+3635 VVTKDGVLI

-3663 RDTNGKPVINTTD
+3663 RDANGKPVINTTD

-3687 SDRLKIK
+3687 ADRLKIK

-3701 AGWFAEDFTLAEVK
+3701 VGWFAEDFTLAEVK

-3790 FTDPSRVF
+3790 FTDPSRIF

-3966 VNDYLA
+3966 VNNYLA

-4058 LIGRYQLVSTS
+4058 LVGRYQLVSTS

-4102 KVDFSKIDANGFV
+4102 KVDFSKIDTNGFV

-4180 MVVLELD
+4180 IVVLELD

-4195 LGLSAAIAEATQ
+4195 LGLSASIAEATQ
-4207 YVAGITGNDDL
+4207 YVAGTTGKDDL

-4229 TIFTGAGDDTVDTVL
+4229 TIFTGAGNDTVDTVF
-4244 GASSPF
+4244 GAISPF
-4250 AGNNIVDLG
+4250 AGNNIIDLG

-4320 VSLGGGNLISGGA
+4320 VGLGGGNLISGGA

-4384 DTAIIFNNQTLATL
+4384 DTAIVFNNQTLATL
-4398 TGIQASSLSLA
+4398 TGIQASSLSLT
-4409 DPKQFVFA
+4409 DSKQFVFA

>member
-12 NASLNRNADG
+12 NASLNRNTDG

-82 YSYFYIAPSNTGT
+82 YSYSYIAPSNTGI
-95 ASGFDLNNNGTTV
+95 ASGFDLNNNATTV
-108 TTPGASGYGD
+108 TTPGVSGYGD

-128 QFGMLLL
+128 QYGMLLL

-163 DLTVNNPATSVNEN
+163 DPTVDNPATSVNEN

-193 SKSHWDVPITV
+193 SKNHWDVPITV

-311 TSQGQANNNHKGN
+311 TLQGQANNNHKGN

-356 EVYWPINTDPNFP
+356 EVYWPSNTDTNFP

-382 PSSDHRLIYADLQV
+382 PSSDHRLIYADVQV

-444 DAVNNCYY
+444 DAVNNRYY

-457 RSSNARFYTFTLD
+457 RSQNARFYTFTLD
-470 PVTNAVTF
+470 PVTNTVTF

-489 NPFLN
+489 NPFAA

-504 TSNGTVLISSEGEV
+504 TNNGTVLISSEGEV

-550 KFNPVVQDTNSNGVV
+550 KFLPVVQDTNNNNVV

-598 SALFQDGAIATTTTS
+598 SALFQDGAISTTTTS
-613 ARSRIIQ
+613 SRSRIIQ

-643 TGGTAADN
+643 IGGTAADN

-682 YEITLQGATDINTVD
+682 YEISLQGATDINTVD
-697 SLSSLNANQLA
+697 SLSSLTTSQLA
-708 AIQPTQKR
+708 AIQPAQKR

-722 SLNLPNSDGNHPT
+722 SLSLPNSDGNHPT

-745 GPKLADGTQSIVLV
+745 GPKLADGTQSIILV

-765 ATQFTQI
+765 STQFTQI

-794 DDDSLPFSQ
+794 DDGSLPFSQ

-814 NATDSS
+814 NSTDSS

-892 STNGNFLENI
+892 SADGNYLENI
-902 TDSSA
+902 TDSNA

-976 PSSTTPDTT
+976 PSPTTAGASA
-985 PQTEG
+985 QTEG

-1012 DAEPNGGSTGKL
+1012 EAEPNGGSTGKL

-1063 TFAVYTR
+1063 TFATYTR
-1070 EGNNDFLGRFGVGN
+1070 EGNNDFLGRFAVGN

-1125 VDDENISSNFKLVPW
+1125 VSGENISSNFKLVPW

-1152 IDTTKNVINVNND
+1152 IDTT
-1165 QKNFATFTGNTFTV
+1165 
-1179 KLLGEQNPGLD
+1179 
-1190 TPKETLDLFGN
+1190 
-1201 VRDTNQFILQD
+1201 
-1212 ATNPS
+1212 
-1217 KTVTIFEG
+1217 
-1225 PDGAGKTVNVTIDDQ
+1225 
-1240 GNVAINGLQVATGF
+1240 
-1254 SQQFHFG
+1254 
-1261 LINNLPNGDPTGR
+1261 
-1274 GAKKY
+1274 
-1279 TFSTNNI
+1279 
-1286 INPDRA
+1286 
-1292 SQFVTYSKGENVF
+1292 
-1305 VLGAE
+1305 
-1310 ELPYANSNQDFD
+1310 
-1322 DMIVEI
+1322 
-1328 NGIKPLLNTQQSIVS
+1328 
-1343 FNNNAR
+1343 
-1349 LQGFFNSQNIVAS
+1349 
-1362 NSYDPRS
+1362 SYDPRN
-1369 PLPQPRLTNY
+1369 PVPQPRLTNY

-1452 QTGAITI
+1452 QTGAISIT
-1459 IKRTGLFDKDGTTP
+1459 KRTGLFEKDGTTP
-1473 LTGLPNLQAGANGTA
+1473 LTGLPNLQAGAFGTA
-1488 YTDEIAVNLDG
+1488 YTDEVAVNLDG

-1507 GADVEGIVIAPN
+1507 GADLEGIVIAPN

-1532 YNFDVNGKLLNRY
+1532 YNFDVNGKLLNRF

-1553 LEPDAAAG
+1553 PEPDAAAG
-1561 TFGTEVLP
+1561 TFGTEILP

-1591 YAFIQSPIDNPDNAN
+1591 YAFIQSAIDNPDNAG

-1636 DNITAAGNAKTDKI
+1636 DNITAAGNARTDKL

-1683 AGATNINN
+1683 AGATNINK

-1711 TTAKI
+1711 TTANI
-1716 TPVSKSLIANAA
+1716 TPVSKSLIVNAA

-1736 KLEGLALVAPNTLAL
+1736 KLEGLALVSPNTLAL

-1757 NVSGNTPTEKLGI
+1757 NVTGNSPLEKLGI
-1770 LELPY
+1770 LELP
-1775 NLTTP
+1775 N
-1780 QPKPS
+1780 
-1785 LNILLVNDDG
+1785 N
-1795 YQAKGINV
+1795 
-1803 LYDKLVAAGHKVTL
+1803 
-1817 VAPKTQQSG
+1817 
-1826 QGTAI
+1826 
-1831 DTDKVF
+1831 
-1837 QPIEVVNYAPNKWYV
+1837 
-1852 DGKPVIAT
+1852 
-1860 WTGLDFVVKQR
+1860 
-1871 PDLVIS
+1871 
-1877 GINEGENLGLEG
+1877 
-1889 IISGTLSAAV
+1889 
-1899 SAVHQGVPSIAVSAG
+1899 
-1914 IILSERAA
+1914 
-1922 GYPSTDKAYQVGANY
+1922 
-1937 VVDLIAQLQA
+1937 
-1947 KQGNQP
+1947 
-1953 QLLPDGIGL
+1953 
-1962 NVNIPADNP
+1962 
-1971 ITGIAFTEFDLAGSF
+1971 
-1986 DFKFGQ
+1986 
-1992 LPPNFGTG
+1992 
-2000 QGILY
+2000 
-2005 SQNSLP
+2005 
-2011 AGATPKPT
+2011 
-2019 SEGEQ
+2019 
-2024 FLADKITVTAFD
+2024 
-2036 GDWGTTASQRQA
+2036 
-2048 LAPRLSL
+2048 
-2055 TVPNLV
+2055 
-2061 NPIAT
+2061 
-2066 ASKSLNI
+2066 
-2073 LLVNDDGYQAKGIDV
+2073 
-2088 IYNALVAAGHN
+2088 
-2099 VILVAPKT
+2099 
-2107 QQSGKG
+2107 
-2113 TSINTDKIF
+2113 
-2122 QNMEVVEFDGAKNKW
+2122 
-2137 YVDGTPV
+2137 
-2144 VATWAGLDYILP
+2144 
-2156 SQENLAKPDLVISG
+2156 
-2170 INEGE
+2170 
-2175 NVGFDAIS
+2175 
-2183 SGTLSAAVT
+2183 
-2192 ALQSGIPAIAVS
+2192 
-2204 AGINLAEFQQGNKSS
+2204 
-2219 TEKAYDVAARMVV
+2219 
-2232 DTINKLLTTQGTN
+2232 
-2245 PDLLPKGVGLNINV
+2245 
-2259 PAYNPDNA
+2259 
-2267 SLKTLT
+2267 
-2273 GVALTKFDET
+2273 
-2283 TSLNF
+2283 
-2288 NVAKNQNGDTS
+2288 
-2299 ILLGSPTITGDIES
+2299 
-2313 EGGKF
+2313 
-2318 LERNITITPIDGN
+2318 
-2331 WSASASSLQKV
+2331 
-2342 ASDAAPLPVNGIASG
+2342 IAS
-2357 DTTQTSTVLWAR
+2357 
-2369 SIFPGAVKF
+2369 
-2378 EYSTNSNFSTIA
+2378 
-2390 GTQTAN
+2390 
-2396 VTDINL
+2396 
-2402 PVKVAVS
+2402 
-2409 GLTPNTNYFYRVT
+2409 
-2422 DTTGATSIGKF
+2422 
-2433 STAAAIGNKTGLK
+2433 
-2446 FGVSGDWRGE
+2446 
-2456 LAPYPAVSNADDA
+2456 
-2469 NLKFFVELG
+2469 
-2478 DTIYADVASPAV
+2478 
-2490 KNPDGTEKK
+2490 
-2499 QVITVD
+2499 
-2505 EYRAKQAEVYSQKYG
+2505 
-2520 ENTLGDLRAATSILA
+2520 
-2535 TVDDH
+2535 
-2540 EVVNDFQGGK
+2540 
-2550 DLATASSADKTLFG
+2550 
-2564 ATSGLVNDSPL
+2564 
-2575 YETGF
+2575 
-2580 QAFQEYN
+2580 
-2587 PISDQFYGA
+2587 
-2596 TGDTRTAG
+2596 
-2604 ERKLYRYN
+2604 
-2612 TFGSDAATF
+2612 
-2621 VLDARSFRDPGLT
+2621 
-2634 DVANISD
+2634 
-2641 ATQVTKFL
+2641 
-2649 TDSFNPNRTMLGK
+2649 
-2662 VQLDDLKRDLIQA
+2662 
-2675 QKDGITWKFIIL
+2675 
-2687 PEPIQNLGVA
+2687 
-2697 IAADRYEGYAAER
+2697 
-2710 TEILK
+2710 
-2715 FINDSKISNVVFV
+2715 
-2728 TADFHGTLV
+2728 
-2737 NNLTYQLA
+2737 
-2745 PGQAQIPTSAFE
+2745 
-2757 IITGSVAYDAPFGP
+2757 
-2771 TVGNLFLTPEQKA
+2771 
-2784 FYNSLPVANDVDST
+2784 
-2798 VNDRDDFIKQVVNG
+2798 
-2812 GINAL
+2812 
-2817 GYDPI
+2817 
-2822 GLNNNLAVANG
+2822 
-2833 LIDAKLLQGD
+2833 
-2843 YVATH
+2843 
-2848 TYGWTEFN
+2848 
-2856 IDQATQ
+2856 
-2862 KLTVTTYGIDPYT
+2862 
-2875 RQELEANPAAI
+2875 
-2886 SSRQPKIVSQFEV
+2886 
-2899 KPNNFVDLELS
+2899 VDLELS
-2910 QTANV
+2910 QTVDA
-2915 TNAVIGDQVTF
+2915 TQPVIGGQVTF
-2926 TLTLSNKG
+2926 NLTLFNHSP
-2934 SLLANGIK
+2934 LVANGIK
-2942 VTDFLPQP
+2942 VTDLLPQP
-2950 FTLISATPEQ
+2950 FTFISATPQQ
-2960 GTYNSQTGVWDVGE
+2960 GTYNNQTGVWDVGE

-3022 QSSTTLNIT
+3022 QSSTTLNI
-3031 SPMVTLKGFA
+3031 PPNMVTIKGFA
-3041 SLPADTFAAGPASG
+3041 SLPADTFAAGPAAG
-3055 AAVTNPTNGRTTPFP
+3055 ATVTNPTNGRTTPFP

-3285 VLVDGVAEEGF
+3285 VLVDGAAEEGF

-3317 RDQLYNGLLQVPTL
+3317 RDQVYNGLLQVPTL

-3400 NNTIMPAAGV
+3400 NNTIMPTAGV

-3434 YARPYDFTVKGD
+3434 NARPYDFVGKGD

-3452 LQTPAGL
+3452 LLTPAGL
-3459 KEIATYADGIG
+3459 KEIAAYADGIG
-3470 PWKRQIVSV
+3470 PWKRQIISV

-3487 GQPDDLNNDGV
+3487 GKPDDLNNDGV

-3505 TLAPSSLVS
+3505 TLAPTSLVS

-3519 GLLVHPYTFRNESRS
+3519 GLVVHPYTFRNESRS

-3544 LEYRQFI
+3544 LEFRQFI
-3551 SLGVDGYFTDFPGTG
+3551 NLGVDGYFTDFPGTG

-3586 LSTPKF
+3586 FSTPKF
-3592 DTLTGK
+3592 DTLTGN

-3616 IEAYKLAIAQGA
+3616 LASYKLAIAQGA
-3628 DFIEPDL
+3628 DFVEPDL
-3635 AVTKDGVLI
+3635 VVTKDGVLI

-3663 RDTNGKPVINTTD
+3663 RDTNGKPVINSTD

-3687 SDRLKIK
+3687 ADRLKIK

-3701 AGWFAEDFTLAEVK
+3701 VGWFAEDFTLAEVK

-3790 FTDPSRVF
+3790 FTDPSRIF

-3966 VNDYLA
+3966 VNNYLA

-4058 LIGRYQLVSTS
+4058 LVGRYQLVSTS

-4075 TPINNNEFLVIER
+4075 TPINNNEFLIIER

-4187 KPLALDSR
+4187 KPIALDSR

-4207 YVAGITGNDDL
+4207 YVAGTTGKDDL

-4229 TIFTGAGDDTVDTVL
+4229 TIFTGAGNDTVDTVF
-4244 GASSPF
+4244 GAISPF

-4273 FGSDGNDIF
+4273 FGSDGNDTF

-4346 SSANTVLDFQLGT
+4346 KAANTVLDFQLGT

-4370 GITTSTLKLNQVGA
+4370 GITTSTLQLNQVGA

-4398 TGIQASSLSLA
+4398 TGIQASSLSLT